1 MRVMQYFKEGDTS
14 LYQGLHLLAGA
25 HKCTFEVMT
34 GATGAYLFVQN
45 IRTGEILA
53 ERHIIS
59 PEAFQ
64 SFELKFMLSE
74 DSDLYLGVRHPADM
88 TSEEDFTA
96 LQKASMESVE
106 R

>member
-1 MRVMQYFKEGDTS
+1 MELKRAIDVVTT
-14 LYQGLHLLAGA
+14 LADG
-25 HKCTFEVMT
+25 VN
-34 GATGAYLFVQN
+34 L
-45 IRTGEILA
+45 ITGEILA